1 MRSDRARFLS
11 LTATA
16 AVLAMVL
23 AACSSSGGSSSSPS
37 ASASASASAA
47 KTPITVGIS
56 LSLTGDFSAD
66 GQAFQR
72 GYELWQSAVNSHG
85 GILGRQVKLIVI
97 NDGSSPTTVV
107 SNYQKLIS
115 VDHVDLT
122 FGPFSSLLTGP
133 ASTAVARYGY
143 AMIEGAGTSPSV
155 FNVASNQAVHNVF
168 SPSLPVRDYM
178 VPFSDWIKSLPPSQ
192 RPKTAAYPMANDPFA
207 DPPVQRTQKAL
218 EAIGVKTVYSKIFPA
233 EVSAYKAPADQV
245 AASGAQAVVLGSTD
259 IPTVNAFI
267 QAFEQQHY
275 NPKIFIAASGPDQG
289 AAFIKAVG
297 KSNANGMMVPNGWYG
312 GYNNALS
319 HIMVQQYI
327 AKDAIGHQRGCGR
340 GLLRRR
346 GRGAGRHGHRRH
358 QQLQDHQLSAQRGH
372 AGHRAGTGEVQR
384 TRREPA
390 GRRVHLPVAERQ
402 IRPGTAARL
411 VGRGKDYQPE
421 APLGQLIS
429 RGWGGRPA
437 SLAARPLAFA
447 GLCMSSE
454 GGTGG

>member
-72 GYELWQSAVNSHG
+72 GYQLWQSAVNSHG
-85 GILGRQVKLIVI
+85 GILGRQVKLIII
-97 NDGSSPTTVV
+97 NDASSPTTVV

-122 FGPFSSLLTGP
+122 FGPFSSLLTAP

-143 AMIEGAGTSPSV
+143 AMIEGAGAAPAV
-155 FNVASNQAVHNVF
+155 FNVPSNKAVHNVF
-168 SPSLPVRDYM
+168 CPSLPVKDYM
-178 VPFSDWIKSLPPSQ
+178 VPFANWVTSLPPSQ
-192 RPKTAAYPMANDPFA
+192 RPKTAAYPMADDPFA
-207 DPPVQRTQKAL
+207 TPPVQTAQKMLQSA
-218 EAIGVKTVYSKIFPA
+218 GVKTVYSKIFPE
-233 EVSAYKAPADQV
+233 EVSDYKAPADQV

-259 IPTVNAFI
+259 VPTVNAFM

-297 KSNANGMMVPNGWYG
+297 KANANGMMVPDGWSG
-312 GYNNALS
+312 NYNNALS

-327 AKDAIGHQRGCGR
+327 AKYGGTPSDINADVAEAYSVGEVAALAVTATGGTNNPKIISYLHSGVTLATVQGPVQFNAIGENPQ
-340 GLLRRR
+340 
-346 GRGAGRHGHRRH
+346 
-358 QQLQDHQLSAQRGH
+358 
-372 AGHRAGTGEVQR
+372 
-384 TRREPA
+384 

-402 IRPGTAARL
+402 LQPGAA
-411 VGRGKDYQPE
+411 VD
-421 APLGQLIS
+421 
-429 RGWGGRPA
+429 A
-437 SLAARPLAFA
+437 SGSVKIIYPKPHWA
-447 GLCMSSE
+447 S
-454 GGTGG
+454 